1 MATLASSEKTRR
13 KILETA
19 FDEFYRHGF
28 QGGSLNRIVA
38 KAGITKGALFHH
50 FRGKDEL
57 GLTIIEELLRPSVE
71 ASWLEPLRE
80 TRDPIPDVITILRH
94 TMCDDEEH
102 LCQGCPLNN
111 LAQEMSPLN
120 EDFRRA
126 INRIYCDWRAGL
138 AAAFE
143 RGINAGSVRREV
155 SPEKI
160 AAFIVAS
167 LSGIIGSAKNA
178 QCMNLLQTAGAG
190 LIDYL
195 ERLRP

>member
-1 MATLASSEKTRR
+1 MVALSSSEKTRHR
-13 KILETA
+13 ILLTA

-28 QGGSLNRIVA
+28 QGGSLNRIVE

-50 FRGKDEL
+50 FKGKDDL
-57 GLTIIEELLRPSVE
+57 GLRIIEELLRPTVE
-71 ASWLEPLRE
+71 KGWLEPLRQSS
-80 TRDPIPDVITILRH
+80 DPITDIVGFIRH
-94 TMCDDEEH
+94 SMREDEKH

-111 LAQEMSPLN
+111 LSQEMSPLN

-126 INRIYCDWRAGL
+126 INAIYCDWRAGI
-138 AAAFE
+138 ADAFQ
-143 RGINAGSVRREV
+143 RGIAVGTVRDNV
-155 SPEKI
+155 SPPQI

-167 LSGIIGSAKNA
+167 LAGIIGSAKNA

-195 ERLRP
+195 ESLRP

>member
-1 MATLASSEKTRR
+1 
-13 KILETA
+13 
-19 FDEFYRHGF
+19 
-28 QGGSLNRIVA
+28 LNQIVE

-50 FRGKDEL
+50 FKGKDDL

-71 ASWLEPLRE
+71 KGWLEPLRQ
-80 TRDPIPDVITILRH
+80 TSDPVSEIIAFVRH
-94 TMCDDEEH
+94 SMREDKKH

-126 INRIYCDWRAGL
+126 INEIYCDWRAGI
-138 AAAFE
+138 ADAFS
-143 RGINAGSVRREV
+143 RGIKSKTVRKQV
-155 SPEKI
+155 SPEKT

-167 LSGIIGSAKNA
+167 LAGIIGSAKNA
-178 QCMNLLQTAGAG
+178 QCMNLLTTAGEG

-195 ERLRP
+195 ESLRA